1 MYGGSKHYETILLN
15 HFNMKRIDNYKNTHK
30 VYNKINND
38 PKNSF
43 SKLVNKISHN
53 IEEVTL

>member
-15 HFNMKRIDNYKNTHK
+15 HFNMKRIDTFTNLQKIF
-30 VYNKINND
+30 NKINND

-43 SKLVNKISHN
+43 GKLVNKISHN

>member
-1 MYGGSKHYETILLN
+1 
-15 HFNMKRIDNYKNTHK
+15 MKRIDTFKNTQK
-30 VYNKINND
+30 IFNKINNA

-43 SKLVNKISHN
+43 NKLVNKISHN